1 LLGSR
6 PPVHN
11 AHMTTHEPHDRAPG
25 GPLAWDAGS
34 PDATEQELRAKAR
47 ALRALAQSALATGTA
62 DETVREYLNA
72 VMAFAGMH
80 AGD

>member
-1 LLGSR
+1 
-6 PPVHN
+6 
-11 AHMTTHEPHDRAPG
+11 MTTFEPYDRVPG

-34 PDATEQELRAKAR
+34 PDTTEQVLRAKAQ
-47 ALRALAQSALATGTA
+47 ALRTLAQSALATGTA
-62 DETVREYLNA
+62 DATVREYLNA

>member
-1 LLGSR
+1 
-6 PPVHN
+6 
-11 AHMTTHEPHDRAPG
+11 MTTHQPHDWAPS

-47 ALRALAQSALATGTA
+47 ALRTLAQSALATGTA

-72 VMAFAGMH
+72 VRAFAGMH